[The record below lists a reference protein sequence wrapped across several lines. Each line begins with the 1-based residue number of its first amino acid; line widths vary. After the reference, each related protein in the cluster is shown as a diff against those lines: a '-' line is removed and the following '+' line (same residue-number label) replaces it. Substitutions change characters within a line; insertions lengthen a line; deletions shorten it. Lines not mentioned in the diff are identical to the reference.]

1 MRTAYIGE
9 RRSYFEGSGQRCTVK
24 YVGTIPP
31 WGSSVALGVEWDD
44 PSRGRNDGVLDGVS
58 YFNCCVPGTG
68 SFIKADREDER
79 KQTLHEALS
88 ETYLVLED
96 ETLTSFSKSKSAE
109 MYGFHKTHAIQ
120 QKIDKLETISVMG
133 CRISSLDTTYNL
145 DFMHSLELNDNL
157 LEDFGTILK
166 QISRFSSLR
175 VLTLNGNRMIYNND
189 SEEVNS
195 GIRELNMANTMI
207 NDEQVSC
214 VIKAFPKLEVLN
226 LAANLLTRYPE
237 NIPTSLRTLDLS
249 NNKIHTVD
257 LSKSSHALSNLTLTD
272 NPIQNFVHQ
281 EAKVPTHLD
290 LRGSLFNWSLVSY
303 LGESSC
309 THLSLM
315 HSENALEYRSYAI
328 ARCPNVTVLDGTKIS
343 AEERW
348 NAEIYTLQ
356 SVVQKKHPL
365 LPQHI
370 WNSLTIKYGAPVAPP
385 SASIRSRLIRFY
397 VDNDSNPMRIVRDA
411 PVYRLYM
418 LISRVKNI
426 SLKSLR
432 LKGIE
437 KDDIALV
444 SDFIEENDIV
454 YTI

>member
-1 MRTAYIGE
+1 
-9 RRSYFEGSGQRCTVK
+9 
-24 YVGTIPP
+24 
-31 WGSSVALGVEWDD
+31 
-44 PSRGRNDGVLDGVS
+44 
-58 YFNCCVPGTG
+58 
-68 SFIKADREDER
+68 
-79 KQTLHEALS
+79 
-88 ETYLVLED
+88 
-96 ETLTSFSKSKSAE
+96 
-109 MYGFHKTHAIQ
+109 
-120 QKIDKLETISVMG
+120 MG

-343 AEERW
+343 AEEKW